1 MPTRIDHVI
10 AGALDFRALE
20 AAFVRLGFHVS
31 GGGIHP
37 WGGTRNR
44 VIVLGDGYLELLGIA
59 DRAKVSHALTTR
71 LEETSA
77 GWVGFALQSATIESE
92 VAAMRERGVDVY
104 GPTAGQLVAPSGAA
118 RGWHTATVG
127 GEDRWAT
134 AEPVPFLIQHH
145 TRGTVHHMEL
155 AGVGGLAP
163 HPNGAT
169 RLAEVVV
176 AVRDLDASARLF
188 EHTYGLS
195 ASERARQD
203 EGLRAEVVALPLD
216 SGEHIVLARPLGVG
230 LAKERIQRAGEG
242 VCRASIVA
250 DLDVAMEYLR
260 GHGVAFTQ
268 VGRAL
273 DIAQLESLGAA
284 VRLVAK
290 P

>member
-59 DRAKVSHALTTR
+59 ERAKISHALATR
-71 LEETSA
+71 LEATSA
-77 GWVGFALQSATIESE
+77 GWVGFALQSASIESE

-104 GPTAGQLVAPSGAA
+104 GPTVGQLVAPSGAT

-127 GEDRWAT
+127 GEDRWET

-155 AGVGGLAP
+155 AGAGGLAP

-176 AVRDLDASARLF
+176 AVRDLDTSIQLF
-188 EHTYGLS
+188 ERTYGLS
-195 ASERARQD
+195 AAEGTRQD
-203 EGLRAEVVALPLD
+203 EWLQATVVTLPLE
-216 SGEHIVLARPLGVG
+216 SGEHIVLACPLGAG
-230 LAKERIQRAGEG
+230 LAEERIQHAGEG
-242 VCRASIVA
+242 VCGVSIMA
-250 DLDVAMEYLR
+250 ELDVALGYLR

-273 DIAQLESLGAA
+273 DIAVQESLGSA
-284 VRLVAK
+284 VRLVAE